1 MGSLCLREQQLQRG
15 EEGLAVVI
23 IPLVRS
29 LWWTGG
35 LGVSPK
41 SSTGRICV
49 AVPFLGNTSSPDFAK
64 WSIFPKAAQ
73 LFAAKT
79 VLSPPD
85 TQHFPGWINGQLFQE
100 HMELPQPASL
110 LLLSCVFIGV
120 VFFSQKISFQPLTKP
135 PEIRAKNSTDK
146 KTNSIIIFLQAR
158 EIIARRALLLLPSPR
173 KVLRAGA
180 AALSGGA

>member
-1 MGSLCLREQQLQRG
+1 MHQHPHPALLGCASQEPKPPGAKIPLLLVVSPFLMGSLCLREQQLQRG

-35 LGVSPK
+35 LGVSPE

-49 AVPFLGNTSSPDFAK
+49 AVAFLGNTSSPDFAK

-120 VFFSQKISFQPLTKP
+120 VFFFPKNFISTFNKTPRDP
-135 PEIRAKNSTDK
+135 SK
-146 KTNSIIIFLQAR
+146 K
-158 EIIARRALLLLPSPR
+158 
-173 KVLRAGA
+173 
-180 AALSGGA
+180 